1 MSDRKGW
8 DLTSKHSLEAACEWV
23 REKSG
28 AILVVAIRG
37 EDHGCDVAFACDAQ
51 VSPRSAVEML
61 ESMSGELHDALEAQR
76 RIAREQAEAA
86 ARNRELAEAARAAR
100 AAQAKLRRV
109 SRAVQ
114 WRRALLATNARN
126 S

>member
-1 MSDRKGW
+1 MSNRKGW
-8 DLTSKHSLEAACEWV
+8 DLTSKHSLDGACEWV

-28 AILVVAIRG
+28 AILVVAIRA
-37 EDHGCDVAFACDAQ
+37 EDVSFACDAQ

-61 ESMSGELHDALEAQR
+61 DAMSGELHDALEAQR

-100 AAQAKLRRV
+100 AAQARKK
-109 SRAVQ
+109 
-114 WRRALLATNARN
+114 AR
-126 S
+126 